1 MLVVGIIGALAAVA
15 IPNSLRY
22 QLRARSS
29 ETLTHLKGIAS
40 TEEVYYAEHG
50 TYVSVTTPVPAFL
63 PGTQR
68 VPWPGGTRFNLIGW
82 APEGGVVFQYA
93 VQADDPN
100 GTGAL
105 VRFTAETNSDLDNDG
120 LRSYFALIRPLAG
133 AGLAGALPGTTCVG
147 SGVWNGGSQSLLG
160 QPGPCDA
167 SSGRSEFENRRLSAP
182 ARAPPRPTA
191 RDRATSARAGSRGPR
206 DGHSARAPAPR
217 RDSSART
224 PRSPRGSRR

>member
-93 VQADDPN
+93 VQADDTSGG
-100 GTGAL
+100 GTL
-105 VRFTAETNSDLDNDG
+105 TRFTAETTADLDRDG
-120 LRSYFALIRPLAG
+120 VQAYYALIRPLPG
-133 AGLAGALPGTTCVG
+133 AASGIAGALPGTTCTGTGVWGGGG
-147 SGVWNGGSQSLLG
+147 SGQLG
-160 QPGPCDA
+160 QPGACDA
-167 SSGRSEFENRRLSAP
+167 SSGRSKF
-182 ARAPPRPTA
+182 
-191 RDRATSARAGSRGPR
+191 
-206 DGHSARAPAPR
+206 
-217 RDSSART
+217 
-224 PRSPRGSRR
+224 